1 MRRATAL
8 ALLAAFG
15 VAATAHAQSTTPP
28 AERPPAACPPGI
40 GNDPPTVGSGP
51 NTNLSD
57 KLADSKGVICP
68 PASAD
73 KDMSVTPPATGSNM
87 PVIPPA
93 GSPGADQSVQ
103 PK

>member
-1 MRRATAL
+1 MRRLTAL

-15 VAATAHAQSTTPP
+15 AAATAHAQSTTVQT
-28 AERPPAACPPGI
+28 ERPTAACPPGV

-68 PASAD
+68 PPSAD
-73 KDMSVTPPATGSNM
+73 QEMSVAPPATGSNM
-87 PVIPPA
+87 PVIPPK
-93 GSPGADQSVQ
+93 GSPGTDQSVQ